1 MDYTNSQS
9 WTPFEGS
16 TVTCERVALAI
27 AISAKLM
34 GAEDEAHALPVES
47 EASLVALL
55 AACVCEVAEA

>member
-9 WTPFEGS
+9 WTPFEGA
-16 TVTCERVALAI
+16 TVTCERVALAL

-34 GAEDEAHALPVES
+34 GAEDEAQALPVES
-47 EASLVALL
+47 EASLIALL